1 MLCVI
6 NINFIFIK
14 IFLFSMVI
22 VFDKIYFNYYKIN
35 INKKKKEEDEGF
47 FLI

>member
-22 VFDKIYFNYYKIN
+22 VFDKKYFNYYKIN
-35 INKKKKEEDEGF
+35 INKKKEEDKGF